1 MRQPETVRV
10 FVTGIAGF
18 LGSHLAEAL
27 LAAGHEVSGCD
38 NLLGGYLDNVPQ
50 GATFHRLDC
59 NNLPALRLLTRGAD
73 VVYHLA
79 ATAHEG
85 LSMFSPHEN
94 VKNGHLAS
102 MAVFAAAVQAGVG
115 RIVFTSSMARYGANP
130 IPFTEQ
136 MEPDP
141 EDHYG
146 DGKVASERALRR
158 IGKVFGTEYVIAV
171 PHNIYGRKQHYGDPY
186 RNVAAIMVNRMLQG
200 KAPIIYGDGTQMR
213 CFSHVSDCLGPLV
226 QMATAPQVAGEVINI
241 GPDDEFVTINELA
254 ALLQEILCFPGA
266 PIYVPA
272 RPQEVHL
279 ATCSADKA
287 RRLLG
292 YAPKVGLSEGLRDL
306 VAWIRERGP
315 RPFSYDHL
323 TLEIDNDKTPRTWK
337 ERLI

>member
-1 MRQPETVRV
+1 MKI
-10 FVTGIAGF
+10 FITGVAGF

-27 LAAGHEVSGCD
+27 RDGGHEVAGCD
-38 NLLGGYLDNVPQ
+38 NLIGGYLDNVPD
-50 GATFHRLDC
+50 GVTFHRLDC
-59 NNLPALRLLTRGAD
+59 NNLPALRMLLAGVD

-94 VKNGHLAS
+94 VRHGHYAS
-102 MAVFAAAVQAGVG
+102 MSVFAAAVSAGVR
-115 RIVFTSSMARYGANP
+115 RIVFTSSMARYGCNQV
-130 IPFTEQ
+130 PFTEN

-146 DGKVASERALRR
+146 DGKVASERALAR
-158 IGKVFGTEYVIAV
+158 IGKVFGTEWCIAV

-200 KAPIIYGDGTQMR
+200 KQPIIYGDGEQRR
-213 CFSHVSDCLGPLV
+213 CFSHVSDCVGPLV
-226 QMATAPQVAGEVINI
+226 QMATSPAVLGEVINI
-241 GPDDEFVTINELA
+241 GPDQEEEFVTIKHLA
-254 ALLQEILCFPGA
+254 RLLAGILDFDLL
-266 PIYVPA
+266 PIHVAA
-272 RPQEVHL
+272 RPQEVRD
-279 ATCSADKA
+279 ACCSADKA

-292 YAPKVGLSEGLRDL
+292 YEPTVELREGLCDL
-306 VAWIRERGP
+306 VGWIRERGP

-323 TLEIDNDKTPRTWK
+323 TLEIDNEKTPRTWK